1 MLECTVNAD
10 CDDGLFCNGSETCNA
25 GSCQAG
31 SAPNCD
37 DAVGCTDDSCN
48 ENTDSCDN
56 TPDCDDGVSCT
67 DDSCNVGTDSCDN
80 VPNDD
85 DDDGDG
91 VCVDVDLCPDTVVPE
106 ANVPS
111 RRLGINRWALWD
123 DDSIFDTTPPKGKGP
138 RRSYSTEDTA
148 GCSCEQIIENLGL
161 GKGHLKYGCSIG
173 AMDTWVEFA
182 GSDP

>member
-1 MLECTVNAD
+1 M
-10 CDDGLFCNGSETCNA
+10 
-25 GSCQAG
+25 
-31 SAPNCD
+31 
-37 DAVGCTDDSCN
+37 GCTDDSCN

-80 VPNDD
+80 VPN

>member
-1 MLECTVNAD
+1 M
-10 CDDGLFCNGSETCNA
+10 G
-25 GSCQAG
+25 
-31 SAPNCD
+31 
-37 DAVGCTDDSCN
+37 
-48 ENTDSCDN
+48 
-56 TPDCDDGVSCT
+56 CT